1 MAKKRKEGW
10 VTKPFERFAYV
21 IYFVGQLIFNVIVSS
36 FTLVFLL
43 NSGISEVS
51 AGAILLAPKFI
62 DAIDDTF
69 FGILVD
75 KVRFKKGRFLPWI
88 KAASIL
94 MPLATIFF
102 FSMPM
107 SASANLKTIW
117 IVVGYILWD
126 ICYTMCDAP
135 IYALATSMTNN
146 MDERNSILSYTRIS
160 GGIGGMLA
168 SIMIPMMYGSN
179 GMNLG
184 WAKTAIIVSI
194 FGAVMM
200 LPAGFVVK
208 ERFHGEKDAEVT
220 FKELFGSL
228 GKNRNLLIIILVRFI
243 FMLTMS
249 AEVLSSVFAQYV
261 LGNETLGSILTMAIS
276 MPTIVLSAFMPA
288 LMRKFDK
295 VHLHAFFMGLFVVA
309 SIVQYLVGYHNLSLV
324 YLISAL
330 RGVGYGGFSILS
342 FMFVPDCIEYGQ
354 FSDGRRNEG
363 VSFALQ
369 TFVNKLNSAIISSVS
384 AFFLALMGFSA
395 ANVTPEGQRGVWF
408 TYTVLSALGG
418 IVAIPLLLKC
428 YRLRDKDVAV
438 MMKANNGDISKEE
451 ALRLMEK
458 H

>member
-1 MAKKRKEGW
+1 MAKKRKEDW

-21 IYFVGQLIFNVIVSS
+21 IYFIGQLIFNVIVSS
-36 FTLVFLL
+36 YTLVFLL
-43 NSGISEVS
+43 NSGISEVT

-75 KVRFKKGRFLPWI
+75 KVSFKKGRFLPWI

-102 FSMPM
+102 FSMPA

-117 IVVGYILWD
+117 VIIGYILWD

-160 GGIGGMLA
+160 GGVGGMLA

-184 WAKTAIIVSI
+184 WSLTAIIISI
-194 FGAVMM
+194 IGAVMM
-200 LPAGFVVK
+200 LPAGFVIK
-208 ERFHGEKDAEVT
+208 ERFHGEKEAEVT
-220 FKELFGSL
+220 FKEIFGSL

-288 LMRKFDK
+288 LMRRFDK
-295 VHLHAFFMGLFVVA
+295 VRLHAFFMGLFVVA
-309 SIVQYLVGYHNLSLV
+309 SIIQYFLGYQNLTLV
-324 YLISAL
+324 YLLSAL
-330 RGVGYGGFSILS
+330 RGIGYGGFSILS

-408 TYTVLSALGG
+408 TYTILSALGG
-418 IVAIPLLLKC
+418 IIAIPLLLKG
-428 YRLRDKDVAV
+428 YKLRDKDVAI
-438 MMKANNGDISKEE
+438 MMKANNGEISKEE
-451 ALRLMEK
+451 ALSLMEK
-458 H
+458 N